1 MKVVIDRIQEGIAVC
16 QRLDNKEMLDLP
28 ANRLPHD
35 AKESDVLVIDD
46 NNIVIDKDHTEKL
59 KKEIKARMKNRW
71 K

>member
-28 ANRLPHD
+28 VNNLPRD
-35 AKESDVLVIDD
+35 AKESDVLVVDG
-46 NNIVIDKDHTEKL
+46 NNITIDKDYTEKL
-59 KKEIKARMKNRW
+59 KKELQERMKNRW